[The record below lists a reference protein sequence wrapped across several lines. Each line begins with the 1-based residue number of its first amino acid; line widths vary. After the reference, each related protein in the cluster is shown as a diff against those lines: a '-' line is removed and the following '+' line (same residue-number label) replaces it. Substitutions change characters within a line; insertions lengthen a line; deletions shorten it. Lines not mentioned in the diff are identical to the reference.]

1 MHHDENNDLLIST
14 YVSIIKTFNDKIDP
28 IEKQTSTIIKELNL
42 RMLIILE
49 LDEISVA
56 TILSEYG
63 DISSFLFQIRC

>member
-1 MHHDENNDLLIST
+1 MYHDENTDLLIST
-14 YVSIIKTFNDKIDP
+14 YVSIIKTFNDKSDP
-28 IEKQTSTIIKELNL
+28 IEKQISTIIKELNL

>member
-1 MHHDENNDLLIST
+1 MYHDENTDLLIST